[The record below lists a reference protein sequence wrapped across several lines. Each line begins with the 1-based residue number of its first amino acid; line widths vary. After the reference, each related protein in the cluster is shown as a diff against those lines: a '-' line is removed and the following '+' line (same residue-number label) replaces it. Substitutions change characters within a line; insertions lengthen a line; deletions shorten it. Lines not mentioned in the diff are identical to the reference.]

1 MDEVDSQE
9 SDIFE
14 VSEINSN
21 VDKDIENY
29 TDGTIIKNMDT
40 FKLSS
45 AESPFDTGS
54 EGDTVDGMEEDVT
67 EVEVVDLVN
76 SLAKITRTASIW
88 FGFPT
93 EVTVTQH
100 NNIAQMIQKW
110 IDENDSHNLPKDL
123 AELASRA

>member
-1 MDEVDSQE
+1 M
-9 SDIFE
+9 
-14 VSEINSN
+14 
-21 VDKDIENY
+21 DKDIENY

-76 SLAKITRTASIW
+76 SLAKITR
-88 FGFPT
+88 
-93 EVTVTQH
+93 
-100 NNIAQMIQKW
+100 
-110 IDENDSHNLPKDL
+110 
-123 AELASRA
+123 